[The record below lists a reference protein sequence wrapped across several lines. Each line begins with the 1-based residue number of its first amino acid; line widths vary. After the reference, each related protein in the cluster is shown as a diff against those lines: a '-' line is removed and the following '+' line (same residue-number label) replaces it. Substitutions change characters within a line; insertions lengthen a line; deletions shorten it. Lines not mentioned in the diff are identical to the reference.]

1 MQLIKHNPA
10 ALTLEVPS
18 KSTQRLSIM
27 LTSDVHFD
35 SVVCDLDLFTKHLR
49 IAEQTQ
55 SPVLIAGDLLDAMQ
69 GKWDPRRQPED
80 LKHEYAV
87 SAYYDAIVMDCARFL
102 AKFDIPLYILAL
114 GNHETGVLRHSNT
127 DLLGNVAY
135 QLRVEHGKQAEA
147 MGYWG
152 YLRVMFK
159 YKHGS
164 AGASKLLYWH
174 HGVSSGAPVTKGM
187 IQVNRQ
193 GVYLQA
199 PDFVL
204 NGHNHQS
211 YSTPVPVERMNAKTM
226 QPYTDTVWYLRTPGY
241 KKSAVDSN
249 SVWGFEAEK
258 HRAPTPRGCMFLGME
273 YKHTDDTIETEILQK
288 IQ

>member
-10 ALTLEVPS
+10 ALTLEIPS

-27 LTSDVHFD
+27 LTSDVHYD
-35 SVVCDLDLFTKHLR
+35 SVVCDLDLFTKHLKL
-49 IAEQTQ
+49 AEEAQ

-69 GKWDPRRQPED
+69 GKWDPRRQPEE
-80 LKHEYAV
+80 LKHDYAV
-87 SAYYDAIVMDCARFL
+87 SAYYDAIVMDCARYL
-102 AKFDIPLYILAL
+102 AKFDIPLYILCL
-114 GNHETGVLRHSNT
+114 GNHETAVLKNSNT

-152 YLRVMFK
+152 YLRIMFK
-159 YKHGS
+159 YNKGGG
-164 AGASKLLYWH
+164 GASKMLYWH
-174 HGVSSGAPVTKGM
+174 HGTSTSAPVTKGM

-193 GVYLQA
+193 GVYLY
-199 PDFVL
+199 DVDYVL

-211 YSTPVPVERMNAKTM
+211 YSTPLPVERINKITM
-226 QPYTDTVWYLRTPGY
+226 QPYTETIWYLRTPGY
-241 KKSAVDSN
+241 KKSSADSN
-249 SVWGFEAEK
+249 EVWGFGAEK
-258 HRAPTPRGCMFLGME
+258 HRAPTPRGCMFLNLQ
-273 YKHTDDTIETEILQK
+273 YSHTNDSIESELLQK